1 MSRGDR
7 AAVQLR
13 LVVEYEGTA
22 YQGWQRQPGGPTVQA
37 VLERALT
44 TALRERVR
52 VRGAGRTD
60 AGVHACGQ
68 VAAAA
73 VSRAPTDLG
82 RLRRSL
88 NALTPDDVAIREVT
102 LAADAFDPRRDATS
116 RLYEYRIWNAPAP
129 SPFWRRFA
137 WHVPDPLDAAAM
149 AAAARALEG
158 THDLAAFQGADAAP
172 VRSTVRRVLA
182 SAVTRDGALVVYH
195 VEATAFLK
203 HMVRN
208 VVGTL
213 VEVGR
218 GARPADGM
226 AALLAGRDRTRAGA
240 TAPPHGLVL
249 VAVRYD
255 GERPTPRRRPP
266 APRPAPRSPRAARR
280 R

>member
-1 MSRGDR
+1 M
-7 AAVQLR
+7 QLR

-37 VLERALT
+37 VLERALA
-44 TALRERVR
+44 TALREPVALRA
-52 VRGAGRTD
+52 AGRTD

-73 VSRAPTDLG
+73 VSRIPPDLG
-82 RLRRSL
+82 RLCRSL
-88 NALTPDDVAIREVT
+88 NALTPADIAVREVT
-102 LAADAFDPRRDATS
+102 LVDDGFDPRRDATS
-116 RLYEYRIWNAPAP
+116 RVYEYRIWNASAP

-137 WHVPDPLDAAAM
+137 WHVPGPLDVPAM

-158 THDLAAFQGADAAP
+158 THDLAAFQGADAVP

-182 SAVTRDGALVVYH
+182 STVARDGALVVYRI
-195 VEATAFLK
+195 EATAFLK

-218 GARPADGM
+218 GLRPADCM
-226 AALLAGRDRTRAGA
+226 PALLAGRDRRRAGA

-255 GERPTPRRRPP
+255 GERAT
-266 APRPAPRSPRAARR
+266 PRPAVRSPRRG
-280 R
+280 